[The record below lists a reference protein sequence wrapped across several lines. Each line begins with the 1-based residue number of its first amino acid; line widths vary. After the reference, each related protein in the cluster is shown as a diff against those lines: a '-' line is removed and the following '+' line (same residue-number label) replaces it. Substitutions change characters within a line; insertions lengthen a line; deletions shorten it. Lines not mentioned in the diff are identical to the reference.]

1 MSRRYFGTDGIR
13 GTVGQFPI
21 TPEFALRL
29 GFAAGRVL
37 VDHDQY
43 LPTVLIG
50 KDTRIS
56 SYMIEAAL
64 EAGFAA
70 AGVHVLLTGPLPTPA
85 VAYLTRTL
93 RLAAG
98 VVVSA
103 SHNPYQDN
111 GIKFFAAN
119 GQKLDEQLEQEIEML
134 LDKPMA
140 TLPSCQLGR
149 ARRIDSAADRYIEF
163 CKSSFPNYFSLR
175 GLKIVVDCAHGATYH
190 IAPKVFHELG
200 AEIIGIGT
208 EPSGFNINDKVG
220 ATYPAT
226 LQTAVLENQADYGL
240 AFDGDG
246 DRLIMVGQDG
256 TIYNGDYLVYII
268 AKAKLKTGKLKGGVV
283 GTVMTNMAMEISLT
297 NQGIPFARTQVGDRY
312 IFEKLQ
318 TTGWLL
324 GGEASGHILC
334 LDKHTTG
341 DGIISAL
348 QVFSGLARLN
358 QDLSDITQDWTP
370 FPQSTVNVPINGK
383 NWQTASKAC
392 VLQAEKA
399 LANQG
404 RIVIRPSGTES
415 VVRIMV
421 EAIDEG
427 LAIHWSNT
435 IAQAILTSK

>member
-1 MSRRYFGTDGIR
+1 MTKRYFGTDGIR

-21 TPEFALRL
+21 TPEFSLKL

-37 VDHDQY
+37 VDHDQH

-64 EAGFAA
+64 EAGFTA

-98 VVVSA
+98 IVVSA

-134 LDKPMA
+134 LDKPMI

-149 ARRIDSAADRYIEF
+149 ARRMDSAADRYIEF

-200 AEIIGIGT
+200 AEIVGIGT

-220 ATYPAT
+220 ATYPIT

-246 DRLIMVGQDG
+246 DRLIMVGRDG
-256 TIYNGDYLVYII
+256 TIYNGDYLVYIM

-283 GTVMTNMAMEISLT
+283 GTVMTNMAMEITLT
-297 NQGIPFARTQVGDRY
+297 NQGIPFVRTQVGDRC

-318 TTGWLL
+318 TMGWLL

-348 QVFSGLARLN
+348 QVFSALTRLN
-358 QDLSDITQDWTP
+358 QDLSDITQDWKP
-370 FPQSTVNVPINGK
+370 FPQSTINVPVNRK
-383 NWQTASKAC
+383 DWRTTSKTC
-392 VLQAEKA
+392 ILQAEKA

-404 RIVIRPSGTES
+404 RIIIRPSGTEP

-421 EAIDEG
+421 EAVEES
-427 LAIHWSNT
+427 LASYWSNT

>member
-1 MSRRYFGTDGIR
+1 MAQRYFGTDGIR

-37 VDHDQY
+37 VDHDQH

-64 EAGFAA
+64 AAGFTA
-70 AGVHVLLTGPLPTPA
+70 AGIHVLLTGPLPTPA

-98 VVVSA
+98 IVVSA

-119 GQKLDEQLEQEIEML
+119 GQKLAEGLEQEIEVML
-134 LDKPMA
+134 DQPMT
-140 TLPSCQLGR
+140 TLPACQLGR
-149 ARRIDSAADRYIEF
+149 ARRMDSAADRYIEF
-163 CKSSFPNYFSLR
+163 CKSCFPNYFSLR

-200 AEIIGIGT
+200 ADVIGIGV

-220 ATYPAT
+220 AIYPTT
-226 LQTAVLENQADYGL
+226 LQTAVLENKADYGL

-246 DRLIMVGQDG
+246 DRLIMVDRDG
-256 TIYNGDYLVYII
+256 HIYNGDYLVYII
-268 AKAKLKTGKLKGGVV
+268 AKAKLQTEQHKKGVV
-283 GTVMTNMAMEISLT
+283 GTVMTNMAMELALAQT
-297 NQGIPFARTQVGDRY
+297 GIPFERASVGDRY

-318 TTGWLL
+318 TLGWII

-348 QVFSGLARLN
+348 QVFAGLTQLQ
-358 QDLSDITQDWTP
+358 QDLIDIRQEWTP
-370 FPQSTVNVPINGK
+370 FPQSSINVPIIGK
-383 NWQTASKAC
+383 NWQLATQVVVNAAK
-392 VLQAEKA
+392 QA
-399 LANQG
+399 LAHTG
-404 RIVIRPSGTES
+404 RIVIRPSGTEP
-415 VVRIMV
+415 VLRIMV
-421 EAIDEG
+421 EASEAT
-427 LAIHWSNT
+427 LAKQWAES
-435 IAQAILTSK
+435 IAQSLLVAD